1 MPAPAATSA
10 NTVYY
15 AVKKGKIPGIYIT
28 WKEAEQQVKGYPQP
42 IFKKF
47 PTLEAAQQFMGQSAA
62 NIQAKQATARATGTV
77 IKAET
82 LEKLKQLTVM
92 DYTEYKASDETG
104 MLTKKHPSTWTK
116 YTGKYYIM
124 TDGSRKSA
132 AGAPGVTERV
142 GYGVYFGLESVNIA
156 QEMPVDTTNNQ
167 CELLAIQRALETV
180 QMFGYAL
187 KDSTVVI
194 VSDSQYSLN
203 CITEWLEGWKAADWH
218 LASGDPVK
226 NPEIIKAIDQLLE
239 QIESESTG
247 RVTLEFQHQNSHTK
261 ASDIKTKKDKMLWEG
276 NFIVDYLAKGCRL

>member
-1 MPAPAATSA
+1 MPPASATA
-10 NTVYY
+10 TNTMYY

-28 WKEAEQQVKGYPQP
+28 WKEAEQQVKGFPQP

-47 PTLEAAQQFMGQSAA
+47 TTIEAAQQFMGQSAA
-62 NIQAKQATARATGTV
+62 NILVKQATARASGTV

-92 DYTEYKASDETG
+92 DYSEYKKSDATG
-104 MLTKKHPSTWTK
+104 MLTKKHPTTWTQQ
-116 YTGKYYIM
+116 TGKYYIM
-124 TDGSRKSA
+124 TDGSRKTAS
-132 AGAPGVTERV
+132 GSPGVTERV

-156 QEMPVDTTNNQ
+156 QEMPLDTTNNQ
-167 CELLAIQRALETV
+167 CELLAIQRALEV
-180 QMFGYAL
+180 IRMFGYAL
-187 KDSTVVI
+187 KGHTVVI

-218 LASGDPVK
+218 LASGEPVK
-226 NPEIIKAIDQLLE
+226 NPEIIKAIDTLLE
-239 QIESESTG
+239 QIETESGG

-261 ASDIKTKKDKMLWEG
+261 AGDIKTKKDKMLWEG